1 MFLYAPEKG
10 PYKFHKTQ
18 RSENTKYK
26 DREVSKTQKAEVKIM
41 AEEIK
46 NNVTD
51 NQQDSTKQDNQ
62 QDNTK
67 PEEKNE
73 PEVTVESLMA
83 RVAELEAKEAKTKAA
98 LDTALKEK
106 GEITKQYR
114 ATLTEAQQAKLDK
127 ETADEEYKAY
137 VAGLEAYQKKNE
149 AMKRYMTVQKMPAD
163 LAEKAADAE
172 IAGDMDSLTA
182 IQNQHSESKL
192 KEARADWQKS
202 IPQPQF
208 GTGEYSSMTKEEIM
222 AIKDDEERVKAIAQN
237 QHLFKT
243 N

>member
-1 MFLYAPEKG
+1 
-10 PYKFHKTQ
+10 
-18 RSENTKYK
+18 
-26 DREVSKTQKAEVKIM
+26 M

-51 NQQDSTKQDNQ
+51 NQQDNPKPDNQ
-62 QDNTK
+62 QDNPK
-67 PEEKNE
+67 PEEKKE
-73 PEVTVESLMA
+73 PEVTIESLMA
-83 RVAELEAKEAKTKAA
+83 KVAELEAKESKTKAA

-114 ATLTEAQQAKLDK
+114 ATLTEAQQAKLDQ

-172 IAGDMDSLTA
+172 IAGDMDTLTA
-182 IQNQHSESKL
+182 IQNQHS
-192 KEARADWQKS
+192 ARADWQKS

-222 AIKDDEERVKAIAQN
+222 AIKDTDERVRAIARN

>member
-1 MFLYAPEKG
+1 
-10 PYKFHKTQ
+10 
-18 RSENTKYK
+18 
-26 DREVSKTQKAEVKIM
+26 M

-46 NNVTD
+46 NAGTENPQTGKPDGQQPQNNQTD
-51 NQQDSTKQDNQ
+51 DNKL
-62 QDNTK
+62 DK
-67 PEEKNE
+67 KE

-83 RVAELEAKEAKTKAA
+83 KVAELEAKEAKTKAA

-137 VAGLEAYQKKNE
+137 VEGLEAYQKKNE

-163 LAEKAADAE
+163 LAEKAAEAE
-172 IAGDMDSLTA
+172 VAGDMETLTS
-182 IQNQHSESKL
+182 IQNQHSESML
-192 KEARADWQKS
+192 KGARAEWQKS

-222 AIKDDEERVKAIAQN
+222 AIKDTDERVKAIARN
-237 QHLFKT
+237 QHLFKQK
-243 N
+243 

>member
-1 MFLYAPEKG
+1 
-10 PYKFHKTQ
+10 
-18 RSENTKYK
+18 
-26 DREVSKTQKAEVKIM
+26 M

-46 NNVTD
+46 NNVAD
-51 NQQDSTKQDNQ
+51 NQKDNQKPDNQ
-62 QDNTK
+62 QDNQK
-67 PEEKNE
+67 PEEKKE
-73 PEVTVESLMA
+73 PEVTIESLMA
-83 RVAELEAKEAKTKAA
+83 KVAELEAKEAKTKAT
-98 LDTALKEK
+98 LDATLKEK
-106 GEITKQYR
+106 GEITKKYR
-114 ATLTEAQQAKLDK
+114 ETLNETQKAKLDK
-127 ETADEEYKAY
+127 EAADEEQKAY
-137 VAGLEAYQKKNE
+137 VADLENYKKKNE

-172 IAGDMDSLTA
+172 IAGDMDALTA

-222 AIKDDEERVKAIAQN
+222 AIKDTDERVRAIARN